1 VSRQLSGGESAT
13 FGSLVRSRLLTRLA
27 LLAVFGGLA
36 AAAAFLPGKRA
47 MLLEAGAAGL
57 LGVALGLLFSLGL
70 ERLVGMRYL
79 HRGRR
84 SAGARVGLFAGLLL
98 MAVGFAVFAL
108 VRGHSRSVETVAVLT
123 VLTGGLVAVVAFLLR
138 TFSVFTT
145 VSTMGVVLG
154 VASLVV
160 VLGVT
165 SGFEREFQDKVLAL
179 NAHLIVMPY
188 GDADVDG
195 PEIAEIETR
204 LKGMPGV
211 VRMAKFLFSA
221 GEVMIG
227 RVGANLK
234 GIDIQQGADDLRR
247 SLIAGSVEALEQ
259 PASCTLPSGTPRKT
273 TDNVGRIALGAE
285 LAHHLHVALGD
296 CVSIMIPFSS
306 GVGEAPISYLFKV
319 VGLFR
324 MGFNEYDTR
333 LAYISIMDAHRLAN
347 ARRLVSGVELR
358 FSDPMMALSAAPEV
372 KRRLDGPYR
381 IIDWKELNHNLF
393 MALTM
398 QKVIISLLLV
408 LIIVVAAFNI
418 IASLTMI
425 VLSKV
430 REIAILKSMG
440 APAGMVARVFLIG
453 GTTVGVVGTGL
464 GICFGLLICLL
475 ARLYGYPLDPKVYL
489 IGSLPVR
496 IAWGEI
502 LVVAAATMGIC
513 FLATVYPSLR
523 ASRLRAVDGLRY
535 T

>member
-1 VSRQLSGGESAT
+1 MS
-13 FGSLVRSRLLTRLA
+13 TRLKTW
-27 LLAVFGGLA
+27 LAVAVTLGVVAVAAIRWPAYRMTLIQGAGG
-36 AAAAFLPGKRA
+36 
-47 MLLEAGAAGL
+47 GL
-57 LGVALGLLFSLGL
+57 LGLGMGDLFSLGL

-84 SAGARVGLFAGLLL
+84 SRGARVAL
-98 MAVGFAVFAL
+98 AVGLGLMGLGFVGVGLAHGHARAL
-108 VRGHSRSVETVAVLT
+108 ETAAVLG
-123 VLTGGLVAVVAFLLR
+123 VLAGGLVAVVAFLLR

-160 VLGVT
+160 VLSVT

-195 PEIAEIETR
+195 PEIAEIATKLR
-204 LKGMPGV
+204 GMPGV
-211 VRMAKFLFSA
+211 TRMAKFLFSA

-234 GIDIQQGADDLRR
+234 GIDLQQGADDLRR
-247 SLIAGSVEALEQ
+247 SLVAGTVEDLER
-259 PASCTLPSGTPRKT
+259 PASCVLPSGTPRKT

-285 LAHHLHVALGD
+285 LAHHLHVGRGD

-333 LAYISIMDAHRLAN
+333 LAYISINDAHRLAN
-347 ARRLVSGVELR
+347 ARRLVSGIELR
-358 FSDPMMALSAAPEV
+358 FVDPMMALSAAPEV

-440 APAGMVARVFLIG
+440 ANAGMVARVFLIG
-453 GTTVGVVGTGL
+453 GTTVGAVGTGL
-464 GICFGLLICLL
+464 GILFGLLICLL

-489 IGSLPVR
+489 IGSLPVQ
-496 IAWGEI
+496 ISFLEI
-502 LVVAAATMGIC
+502 LLVAAATLGIC
-513 FLATVYPSLR
+513 FLATLYPSLR

>member
-1 VSRQLSGGESAT
+1 MP
-13 FGSLVRSRLLTRLA
+13 SRLLTRMILLVA
-27 LLAVFGGLA
+27 LGGVAVA
-36 AAAAFLPGKRA
+36 AILLPTHRTTLIEAAV
-47 MLLEAGAAGL
+47 AGL
-57 LGVALGLLFSLGL
+57 LVVGLADLFTLGL

-84 SAGARVGLFAGLLL
+84 SRGARLALVVGVAL
-98 MAVGFAVFAL
+98 MVVGFGVFSLAHGRSRAL
-108 VRGHSRSVETVAVLT
+108 ETASVLGVLA
-123 VLTGGLVAVVAFLLR
+123 GGLTAVVAFLLR

-204 LKGMPGV
+204 LRGMPGV

-259 PASCTLPSGTPRKT
+259 PASCVLPSGTPRKT
-273 TDNVGRIALGAE
+273 TDQVGRLALGAE
-285 LAHHLHVALGD
+285 LAHHLHVGVGD

-306 GVGEAPISYLFKV
+306 GVGEAPIAYLFKV
-319 VGLFR
+319 VGMFR

-333 LAYISIMDAHRLAN
+333 LAYISISDAHRLAN

-358 FSDPMMALSAAPEV
+358 FANPMMALNAAPEV

-453 GTTVGVVGTGL
+453 GTTVGAVGTGL
-464 GICFGLLICLL
+464 GIAFGLLICLL

-496 IAWGEI
+496 IAAGEV
-502 LVVAAATMGIC
+502 LSVAAATLGIC
-513 FLATVYPSLR
+513 FLATLYPSLR

>member
-1 VSRQLSGGESAT
+1 MRA
-13 FGSLVRSRLLTRLA
+13 RLTTRLI
-27 LLAVFGGLA
+27 VA
-36 AAAAFLPGKRA
+36 AALGGVAVAAIFLPSRRFTLIEAA
-47 MLLEAGAAGL
+47 MAGL
-57 LGVALGLLFSLGL
+57 LGVGLGDLFTLGL

-84 SAGARVGLFAGLLL
+84 SRGAWVALGVGVAL
-98 MAVGFAVFAL
+98 MATGFGVFAL
-108 VRGHSRSVETVAVLT
+108 VRGHSRALETVAVLGA
-123 VLTGGLVAVVAFLLR
+123 LAGGLTVVVAFLLR

-160 VLGVT
+160 VLSVT

-188 GDADVDG
+188 GDADIDG

-204 LKGMPGV
+204 LRGMPGV
-211 VRMAKFLFSA
+211 VRQAKFLFSA

-234 GIDIQQGADDLRR
+234 GIDIHQGADDLRR
-247 SLIAGSVEALEQ
+247 SLVAGSVEALEKPQ
-259 PASCTLPSGTPRKT
+259 SCVLPSGTPRKT
-273 TDNVGRIALGAE
+273 TDDVGRIALGAE
-285 LAHHLHVALGD
+285 LAHHLHVGVGD
-296 CVSIMIPFSS
+296 CISIMIPFSS

-333 LAYISIMDAHRLAN
+333 LAYISISDAHRLAN

-358 FSDPMMALSAAPEV
+358 FADPMMALSAAPEV

-453 GTTVGVVGTGL
+453 GTTVGAVGTGL
-464 GICFGLLICLL
+464 GIAFGLLICLL

-496 IAWGEI
+496 IAGDEI
-502 LVVAAATMGIC
+502 LAVAAATLGIC
-513 FLATVYPSLR
+513 FLATLYPSLR
-523 ASRLRAVDGLRY
+523 ASRLRAVEGLRY
-535 T
+535 S

>member
-1 VSRQLSGGESAT
+1 MRA
-13 FGSLVRSRLLTRLA
+13 RSFARLFILAAIVAVAIAAARRPEHRA
-27 LLAVFGGLA
+27 LLVECGL
-36 AAAAFLPGKRA
+36 
-47 MLLEAGAAGL
+47 AGL
-57 LGVALGLLFSLGL
+57 LGWGLGELFSRGL
-70 ERLVGMRYL
+70 ERLVGLRYL

-84 SAGARVGLFAGLLL
+84 SRGARLVLFAGLSL
-98 MAVGFAVFAL
+98 MVVGFGLLALAHGRFRALETAAVI
-108 VRGHSRSVETVAVLT
+108 AVL
-123 VLTGGLVAVVAFLLR
+123 VGGLVAVVASLLR
-138 TFSVFTT
+138 IFSVFTT

-188 GDADVDG
+188 GDVDIDG
-195 PEIAEIETR
+195 PEIAEVESR
-204 LKGMPGV
+204 LRGTPGV
-211 VRMAKFLFSA
+211 VRMARFLFSA

-227 RVGANLK
+227 RIGANLK

-247 SLIAGSVEALEQ
+247 ALVTGRVEDLER
-259 PASCTLPSGTPRKT
+259 PASCVLPAGTPRKT
-273 TDNVGRIALGAE
+273 TADVGRIALGVE
-285 LAHHLHVALGD
+285 LGHHLHVGVGD
-296 CVSIMIPFSS
+296 CVSIMIPFSA
-306 GVGEAPISYLFKV
+306 GAGEAPISYLFKV

-333 LAYISIMDAHRLAN
+333 LAYISIADAHRLAD

-358 FSDPMMALSAAPEV
+358 FGDPMLALSAGPEI

-430 REIAILKSMG
+430 REVAILKSMG
-440 APAGMVARVFLIG
+440 APARMVARVFLIG
-453 GTTVGVVGTGL
+453 GTTVGAVGTGL
-464 GICFGLLICLL
+464 GIAFGLLVCLL

-489 IGSLPVR
+489 IGALPVQ
-496 IAWGEI
+496 IAAGEV
-502 LVVAAATMGIC
+502 LSVAAATLGIC

>member
-1 VSRQLSGGESAT
+1 MPNRR
-13 FGSLVRSRLLTRLA
+13 LVVRLA
-27 LLAVFGGLA
+27 LLAAVLGIA
-36 AAAAFLPGKRA
+36 AAAVFGRA
-47 MLLEAGAAGL
+47 TGRHRDLWLEVAVAAVLGMGL
-57 LGVALGLLFSLGL
+57 GDLFTLGL
-70 ERLVGMRYL
+70 ERFVGLRYL

-84 SAGARVGLFAGLLL
+84 SPGARAALVAGLAL
-98 MAVGFAVFAL
+98 AAAGFVVFAAA
-108 VRGHSRSVETVAVLT
+108 RGHSRGLETAAVVT
-123 VLTGGLVAVVAFLLR
+123 VLVGALSAVVAFLLR

-195 PEIAEIETR
+195 PEIAEIASR
-204 LKGMPGV
+204 LQGMPGV
-211 VRMAKFLFSA
+211 TRMAKFLFSA

-227 RVGANLK
+227 RIGANLK
-234 GIDIQQGADDLRR
+234 GIDLKQGADDLRR
-247 SLIAGSVEALEQ
+247 SLIAGSVEALDR
-259 PASCTLPSGTPRKT
+259 PASCALPAGAPHKRTG
-273 TDNVGRIALGAE
+273 DVGRIALGAE
-285 LAHHLHVALGD
+285 LAHHLHVGVGD

-306 GVGEAPISYLFKV
+306 GVGEAPVAYLFKV

-333 LAYISIMDAHRLAN
+333 LAYISIADAHRLAN

-358 FSDPMMALSAAPEV
+358 FADPMMALSAAPDV
-372 KRRLDGPYR
+372 RRRLDGPYR

-398 QKVIISLLLV
+398 QKVIISLLLL

-430 REIAILKSMG
+430 REISILKSMG
-440 APAGMVARVFLIG
+440 APSGMVARIFLIG
-453 GTTVGVVGTGL
+453 GTTVGGVGTGL
-464 GICFGLLICLL
+464 GILFGLLVCLL

-496 IAWGEI
+496 IAGGEI
-502 LVVAAATMGIC
+502 LAVAAATLAIC